1 MDFDR
6 DLILEMTEF
15 NYRNNIGFW
24 GGCILIYLKDIFIE
38 NGDIQVIYLI
48 GSDKIEDC
56 TDMSWCLIKMDEY
69 KIRLREKQFKKLGI

>member
-1 MDFDR
+1 MPLFTYTAFLAHLSHLYVR
-6 DLILEMTEF
+6 
-15 NYRNNIGFW
+15 
-24 GGCILIYLKDIFIE
+24 GGCNLIYLKDIFIE

-56 TDMSWCLIKMDEY
+56 TDMSWYLIKMDEY